1 MNNKAKLEI
10 LVGVSGSGKS
20 TYAKKEFNKDV
31 DNVLIVNRD
40 SIRNLLFGYS
50 DENIHEYYKR
60 SDLNSLEKK
69 VTAFED
75 TMIYEGI
82 EMGKHIIVDATHL
95 SINYLKRFS
104 YWNTPTY
111 VTIFNTEDIKTCFE
125 SDDKR
130 TRKVGKDVISNQYKK
145 FKKLINSEEFLNLK
159 FDKEYLG
166 NSVKNK
172 RVIVF
177 DIDGTLAEKGS
188 RNPFN
193 EKDVLQDEVHSSV
206 VHMLQMYF
214 NSGNEV
220 IVCTGRTEGCRKDTE
235 QWFRINVGFVPKIYM
250 RNVGDVRPDW
260 QVKTEMWNDICKDRY
275 IIGLIDDRNQ
285 IIYRGRMLGLKAM
298 QVENGLF

>member
-95 SINYLKRFS
+95 YINYLKRFS

-125 SDDKR
+125 RDEKR
-130 TRKVGKDVISNQYKK
+130 TRKVGRDVISNQYKK

-172 RVIVF
+172 HVIVF
-177 DIDGTLAEKGS
+177 DIDGTLSEKGG

-193 EKDVLQDEVHSSV
+193 EKDVLQDEVHSSI

-235 QWFRINVGFVPKIYM
+235 QWFRINVEFVPKMYM

-260 QVKTEMWNDICKDRY
+260 QVKTEMWNEICKDRY
-275 IIGLIDDRNQ
+275 ISLLVDDRNQ
-285 IIYRGRMLGLKAM
+285 VVRRARMLGLKVA
-298 QVENGLF
+298 QVEYGNF

>member
-20 TYAKKEFNKDV
+20 TYAKKEFDKNPN
-31 DNVLIVNRD
+31 NVLVVNRD
-40 SIRNLLFGYS
+40 SIRNLLFGYL

-95 SINYLKRFS
+95 SINHLKRFS

-111 VTIFNTEDIKTCFE
+111 ITVFNIEYVKNYFE
-125 SDDKR
+125 RDNKR

-145 FKKLINSEEFLNLK
+145 VKKLINSEEFLNLK
-159 FDKEYLG
+159 FDKECLG
-166 NSVKNK
+166 NSIKNK
-172 RVIVF
+172 HVIVF
-177 DIDGTLAEKGS
+177 DIDGTLAEKGC

-193 EKDVLQDEVHSSV
+193 EEDVLQDEVHSSI

-235 QWFRINVGFVPKIYM
+235 QWFRINVGFVPKMYM
-250 RNVGDVRPDW
+250 RSVEDVRPDW
-260 QVKTEMWNDICKDRY
+260 QVKTEMWHEICKDRY
-275 IIGLIDDRNQ
+275 ISLVVGDRNQ
-285 IIYRGRMLGLKAM
+285 VVRRARMIGLKVA
-298 QVENGLF
+298 QVEYGNF

>member
-20 TYAKKEFNKDV
+20 TYAKKEFDKNPN
-31 DNVLIVNRD
+31 NVLVVNRD
-40 SIRNLLFGYS
+40 NIRNLLFGYS

-111 VTIFNTEDIKTCFE
+111 ITVFNTEDIKTCFE

-275 IIGLIDDRNQ
+275 ISLLVDDRNQ
-285 IIYRGRMLGLKAM
+285 VVRRARMLGLKVA
-298 QVENGLF
+298 QVEYGNF

>member
-95 SINYLKRFS
+95 NINYLKRFS

-125 SDDKR
+125 RDEKR
-130 TRKVGKDVISNQYKK
+130 TRKVGRDVISNQYKK
-145 FKKLINSEEFLNLK
+145 FKKLINSGEFLNLK

-172 RVIVF
+172 HVIVF
-177 DIDGTLAEKGS
+177 DIDGTLSEKGG

-193 EKDVLQDEVHSSV
+193 EKDVLQDEVHSSI

-235 QWFRINVGFVPKIYM
+235 QWFRINVGFVPKMYM

-260 QVKTEMWNDICKDRY
+260 QVKTEMWNEICKDRY
-275 IIGLIDDRNQ
+275 ISLLVDDRNQ
-285 IIYRGRMLGLKAM
+285 VVRRARMLGLKVA
-298 QVENGLF
+298 QVEHGNF

>member
-75 TMIYEGI
+75 TMVYEGI
-82 EMGKHIIVDATHL
+82 EMWKHIIVDATHL

-275 IIGLIDDRNQ
+275 ISLLVDDRNQ
-285 IIYRGRMLGLKAM
+285 VVRRARMLGLKVA
-298 QVENGLF
+298 QVEYGNF

>member
-10 LVGVSGSGKS
+10 LVGISGSGKS

-75 TMIYEGI
+75 TMVYEGI
-82 EMGKHIIVDATHL
+82 EMWKHIIVDATHL

-275 IIGLIDDRNQ
+275 ISLLVDDRNQ
-285 IIYRGRMLGLKAM
+285 VVRRARMLGLKVA
-298 QVENGLF
+298 QVEYGNF

>member
-1 MNNKAKLEI
+1 MLKAKLEI

-20 TYAKKEFNKDV
+20 TYAKKEFNKNV

-95 SINYLKRFS
+95 YINYLKRFS

-125 SDDKR
+125 RDEKR
-130 TRKVGKDVISNQYKK
+130 TRKVGRDVISNQYKK
-145 FKKLINSEEFLNLK
+145 FKKLINSGEFLNLK

-166 NSVKNK
+166 NSVKNNH
-172 RVIVF
+172 VIVF
-177 DIDGTLAEKGS
+177 DIDGTLSEKGG

-193 EKDVLQDEVHSSV
+193 EKDVLQDEVHSSI

-235 QWFRINVGFVPKIYM
+235 QWFRINVGFVPKMYM

-260 QVKTEMWNDICKDRY
+260 QVKTEMWNEICKYRY
-275 IIGLIDDRNQ
+275 ISLIVDDRNQ
-285 IIYRGRMLGLKAM
+285 VVRRARMLGLKVA
-298 QVENGLF
+298 QVEYGNF

>member
-1 MNNKAKLEI
+1 MNNRVKLEI

-40 SIRNLLFGYS
+40 SIRDLLFGYS

-95 SINYLKRFS
+95 SVIYLKRFS
-104 YWNTPTY
+104 YWSTPTY
-111 VTIFNTEDIKTCFE
+111 ITIFYTEDIKTCFE
-125 SDDKR
+125 RDDKR
-130 TRKVGKDVISNQYKK
+130 TRKVGRDVISSQYKK

-172 RVIVF
+172 HVIVF
-177 DIDGTLAEKGS
+177 DIDGTLSEKGG

-193 EKDVLQDEVHSSV
+193 EKDVLQDEVHSSI
-206 VHMLQMYF
+206 VHMLQMYSH
-214 NSGNEV
+214 SGNEV
-220 IVCTGRTEGCRKDTE
+220 IVCTGRTEGCRKGTE
-235 QWFRINVGFVPKIYM
+235 QWFRINVGFVPKMYM
-250 RNVGDVRPDW
+250 RSVGDIRPDW
-260 QVKTEMWNDICKDRY
+260 QVKTEMWNEICKDRY
-275 IIGLIDDRNQ
+275 ISLLVDDRNQ
-285 IIYRGRMLGLKAM
+285 VVRRARMLGLKVA
-298 QVENGLF
+298 QVEYGNF

>member
-10 LVGVSGSGKS
+10 LIGVSGSGKS

-31 DNVLIVNRD
+31 DDVLIVNRD
-40 SIRNLLFGYS
+40 NIRNLLFGYS

-60 SDLNSLEKK
+60 YDLNSLEKK

-95 SINYLKRFS
+95 SMNYIKRFS
-104 YWNTPTY
+104 YWNTPIYIT
-111 VTIFNTEDIKTCFE
+111 VFNIEDVKTCFE
-125 SDDKR
+125 RDDKR
-130 TRKVGKDVISNQYKK
+130 NRKVGRDVISNQYKK
-145 FKKLINSEEFLNLK
+145 FKKLINSKEFLNLK

-166 NSVKNK
+166 NSIKNK
-172 RVIVF
+172 HVIVF
-177 DIDGTLAEKGS
+177 DIDGTLSEKGC

-193 EKDVLQDEVHSSV
+193 EEDVLQDEVHQSI

-220 IVCTGRTEGCRKDTE
+220 IVCTGRTERCRKDTE
-235 QWFRINVGFVPKIYM
+235 QWFKINVGFVPKMYM
-250 RNVGDVRPDW
+250 RSVEDVRPDW
-260 QVKTEMWNDICKDRY
+260 QVKTEMWHEICKDRY
-275 IIGLIDDRNQ
+275 ISLVVDDRNQ
-285 IIYRGRMLGLKAM
+285 VVRRARMLGLKVA
-298 QVENGLF
+298 QVEYSNF